1 MGRYPQ
7 TVKAQMEAIAYV
19 AAELADLIGMLF
31 GDRLRK
37 SRAGRLVIG
46 TLVAIVVFYY
56 LVWLLDRLPLQ

>member
-1 MGRYPQ
+1 
-7 TVKAQMEAIAYV
+7 MEAIAYV